1 MELMYPVILGWGW
14 WLFDIQVESK
24 RIFWLVPQDYNHLL
38 KIHLSLVA
46 DGLFLSTFKSKK
58 NGG

>member
-1 MELMYPVILGWGW
+1 MELMYPFILGWGW

-46 DGLFLSTFKSKK
+46 DGLFASTFKST
-58 NGG
+58 